1 MGMIVRDVGFTL
13 DVQNVWFLDWP
24 SWDICIIWWRVI
36 KTKDLKIWW
45 SCTICYATFV
55 KFASSGV
62 LFVHAFAE
70 IDRDTIDFNMLLSLN
85 LQIKLK
91 KKFVVP
97 LNSALPKFELLH
109 CHSETNGPY
118 LGPTPVGVWWDKHW
132 KSKCSPWIKR
142 AVQRNQIRRR
152 SIWLSSTACLWF
164 LSGVWAHLSGNV
176 NTKCSCPAKLLDSSG
191 PLKKIKLYV
200 PLRNRVPL
208 VWGEWH
214 SQISR
219 PGWF

>member
-1 MGMIVRDVGFTL
+1 M
-13 DVQNVWFLDWP
+13 FL
-24 SWDICIIWWRVI
+24 
-36 KTKDLKIWW
+36 
-45 SCTICYATFV
+45 
-55 KFASSGV
+55 
-62 LFVHAFAE
+62 
-70 IDRDTIDFNMLLSLN
+70 
-85 LQIKLK
+85 
-91 KKFVVP
+91 VP

-109 CHSETNGPY
+109 CRSETNGLY
-118 LGPTPVGVWWDKHW
+118 LGPKPVGVWWDKHW

-142 AVQRNQIRRR
+142 AVRRNQIRRR

-191 PLKKIKLYV
+191 PLKKIKLHV
-200 PLRNRVPL
+200 PLRNRVHL

-219 PGWF
+219 PGDFKLSCWKTWADTSERKGTWYANKLFVILFFVVVVEPWAANSQAYGEHVLNFKDHGPCLLIDLQPTGWSLN